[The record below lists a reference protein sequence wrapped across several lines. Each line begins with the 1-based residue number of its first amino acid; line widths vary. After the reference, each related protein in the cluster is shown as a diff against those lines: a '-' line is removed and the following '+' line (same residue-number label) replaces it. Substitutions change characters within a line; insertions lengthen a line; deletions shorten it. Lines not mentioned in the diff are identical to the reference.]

1 MMRQAALALIASL
14 LPAAALACSPAP
26 FTPSAMP
33 VVGEACEFTTFLGE
47 YRAVGLSA
55 ITATAGGLYLQDIF
69 DGNACYWEADLL
81 IQDCAAG
88 QMLVIGPDMRDLMHE
103 PRETGIDRITARV
116 EAEALTLDQ
125 IEAMARAEGYETHL
139 RLAAGA
145 RLSVNGDGL
154 PTRCACETYAPLY
167 GGN

>member
-1 MMRQAALALIASL
+1 MIVRKLLALCLLLSPGAS
-14 LPAAALACSPAP
+14 LACSPVP

-33 VVGEACEFTTFLGE
+33 VLGEACEFTTFLGE

-55 ITATAGGLYLQDIF
+55 ITATAGGFYRQDIF

-103 PRETGIDRITARV
+103 PRETGIDRITARID
-116 EAEALTLDQ
+116 AEALTLDQ
-125 IEAMARAEGYETHL
+125 IEALAVAEGYETHL
-139 RLAAGA
+139 RLAAGT

-154 PTRCACETYAPLY
+154 PTRCACETYAPLH

>member
-1 MMRQAALALIASL
+1 MTPRLLLAAIASL
-14 LPAAALACSPAP
+14 APSAALACSPAP

-33 VVGEACEFTTFLGE
+33 VVGEACEFTTYLTE

-55 ITATAGGLYLQDIF
+55 ITTTAGGLYRQDIF
-69 DGNACYWEADLL
+69 DGNACYWELDLL

-88 QMLVIGPDMRDLMHE
+88 QMLVIGPDHRDLMTE
-103 PRETGIDRITARV
+103 PRNTGIDRITARID
-116 EAEALTLDQ
+116 AEALTLDQ
-125 IEAMARAEGYETHL
+125 IEALAVAEGYETHL
-139 RLAAGA
+139 RLAAGT